1 MPTYNY
7 KCKNC
12 DERTVIFQKISDLP
26 LVKCEK
32 CDGELKR
39 IISGGTGLIFKGD
52 GFYLTDYARKDK
64 KHTYEYIGCS
74 VEYLRSHLETQF
86 EKESERCGHSI
97 SWENQGDWHIDH
109 IKPCDSFDLDL
120 EDERHKCFHYTNL
133 QPMWA
138 PDNLSK
144 SNIYDEYEDERE
156 WNGDKWI

>member
-64 KHTYEYIGCS
+64 KSDSKKEKLKTDEKPKSKGKYE
-74 VEYLRSHLETQF
+74 
-86 EKESERCGHSI
+86 
-97 SWENQGDWHIDH
+97 
-109 IKPCDSFDLDL
+109 
-120 EDERHKCFHYTNL
+120 
-133 QPMWA
+133 
-138 PDNLSK
+138 
-144 SNIYDEYEDERE
+144 
-156 WNGDKWI
+156 